1 MYLNNSVNKIYSSN
15 VAPNPI
21 EVVYWAD
28 LSEAADGSVIKTF
41 NGKEWVAIGSGSSSC
56 SCTFTNGTD
65 GSFTVTKGDCEGEEG
80 TTEQKVTIGKPAT
93 AGTAD
98 TLSGLTATVA
108 ELNYCDGVTSAIQ
121 TQLNGKAASS
131 HTHTIANITNLQT
144 TLDGKASTA
153 VATTSTNGLMSSVD
167 KTKLD
172 GMVSVPTGGT
182 EGQVLKKTADG
193 VAWQADNNT
202 TYPVATTSAN
212 GLMSSSDKTK
222 LDGIAA
228 NANNYTLPNAST
240 STRGGVLQ
248 GVAVADAVED
258 GTETATTVTAT
269 LNALLA
275 SLRTAGVI
283 AA

>member
-1 MYLNNSVNKIYSSN
+1 MYLNNSVNKIYASN
-15 VAPNPI
+15 VAPNPL
-21 EVVYWAD
+21 EVTYWAD

-41 NGKEWVAIGSGSSSC
+41 DGTKWVPISGNGGSSC

-65 GSFTVTKGDCEGEEG
+65 GSFTVTKGDCESEEG
-80 TTEQKVTIGKPAT
+80 QTEQKVTIGKPAT

-98 TLSGLTATVA
+98 TLAGLNATIA
-108 ELNYCDGVTSAIQ
+108 ELNYCDGVTSSIQ

-144 TLDGKASTA
+144 TLDGKAST
-153 VATTSTNGLMSSVD
+153 S
-167 KTKLD
+167 
-172 GMVSVPTGGT
+172 
-182 EGQVLKKTADG
+182 
-193 VAWQADNNT
+193 
-202 TYPVATTSAN
+202 VATTSAN
-212 GLMSSSDKTK
+212 GLMSSADKTK

-228 NANNYTLPNAST
+228 NANNYTLPNASI

-248 GVAVADAVED
+248 GAAVADAVED

-275 SLRTAGVI
+275 SLRTAGII

>member
-1 MYLNNSVNKIYSSN
+1 MYLNNSVNKIYASN
-15 VAPNPI
+15 VAPNPL
-21 EVVYWAD
+21 EVTYWAD

-41 NGKEWVAIGSGSSSC
+41 DGTKWVPISGNGGDSC

-65 GSFTVTKGDCEGEEG
+65 GSFTVTKGNCEGEEG
-80 TTEQKVTIGKPAT
+80 VTEQKVTIGKPAT

-98 TLSGLTATVA
+98 SATTLTGLTATVA
-108 ELNYCDGVTSAIQ
+108 ELNYCDGVTNAIQ
-121 TQLNGKAASS
+121 TQLNGKA
-131 HTHTIANITNLQT
+131 
-144 TLDGKASTA
+144 STA
-153 VATTSTNGLMSSVD
+153 VASASSNGLMSS
-167 KTKLD
+167 T
-172 GMVSVPTGGT
+172 
-182 EGQVLKKTADG
+182 
-193 VAWQADNNT
+193 
-202 TYPVATTSAN
+202 
-212 GLMSSSDKTK
+212 DKTK

-248 GVAVADAVED
+248 GEAVADAVED

-275 SLRTAGVI
+275 SLRTAGII

>member
-1 MYLNNSVNKIYSSN
+1 MYLNNSVNKIYASN

-21 EVVYWAD
+21 EVTYWAD

-41 NGKEWVAIGSGSSSC
+41 DGTKWVPISGNGGDSC

-65 GSFTVTKGDCEGEEG
+65 GSFTVTKGDCESEEG
-80 TTEQKVTIGKPAT
+80 TVEQKVTIGKPAT

-98 TLSGLTATVA
+98 TLAGLTATVA

-121 TQLNGKAASS
+121 TQLNS
-131 HTHTIANITNLQT
+131 
-144 TLDGKASTA
+144 KASTA
-153 VATTSTNGLMSSVD
+153 VASTSSNGLMSSAD

-172 GMVSVPTGGT
+172 GIISVPTGGT
-182 EGQVLKKTADG
+182 TGQVLKKTADG
-193 VAWQADNNT
+193 VAWQADSNT
-202 TYPVATTSAN
+202 TYSVATTSAN
-212 GLMSSSDKTK
+212 GLMSSAMVTK
-222 LDGIAA
+222 LNGIAA
-228 NANNYTLPNAST
+228 NANNYTLPNASA

-248 GVAVADAVED
+248 GAAVADAVED

-275 SLRTAGVI
+275 SLRTAGII

>member
-1 MYLNNSVNKIYSSN
+1 MYLNNSVNKIYASN
-15 VAPNPI
+15 VAPNPL
-21 EVVYWAD
+21 EVTYWAD

-41 NGKEWVAIGSGSSSC
+41 DGTKWVPISGNGGDSC

-65 GSFTVTKGDCEGEEG
+65 GSFTVTKGDCESEEG
-80 TTEQKVTIGKPAT
+80 QTEQKVTIGKPAT

-98 TLSGLTATVA
+98 TLAGLNATIA
-108 ELNYCDGVTSAIQ
+108 ELNYCDGVTSSIQ

-144 TLDGKASTA
+144 TLDGKAST
-153 VATTSTNGLMSSVD
+153 SI
-167 KTKLD
+167 
-172 GMVSVPTGGT
+172 
-182 EGQVLKKTADG
+182 
-193 VAWQADNNT
+193 
-202 TYPVATTSAN
+202 ATTSAN

-222 LDGIAA
+222 LDNIAA
-228 NANNYTLPNAST
+228 NANNYTLPNASA

-258 GTETATTVTAT
+258 GTETATTVTAA

>member
-1 MYLNNSVNKIYSSN
+1 MYLNNSVNKIYASN
-15 VAPNPI
+15 VAPNPL
-21 EVVYWAD
+21 EVTYWAD

-41 NGKEWVAIGSGSSSC
+41 DGTKWVPISGNGGDSC

-65 GSFTVTKGDCEGEEG
+65 GSFTVTKGDCESEEG
-80 TTEQKVTIGKPAT
+80 QTEQKVSIGKPAT

-98 TLSGLTATVA
+98 SATTLTGLTATVA

-121 TQLNGKAASS
+121 TQLNS
-131 HTHTIANITNLQT
+131 
-144 TLDGKASTA
+144 KASTA
-153 VATTSTNGLMSSVD
+153 VASTSSNGLMSS
-167 KTKLD
+167 
-172 GMVSVPTGGT
+172 
-182 EGQVLKKTADG
+182 A
-193 VAWQADNNT
+193 
-202 TYPVATTSAN
+202 
-212 GLMSSSDKTK
+212 DKTK

-248 GVAVADAVED
+248 GAAVADAVED

-275 SLRTAGVI
+275 SLRTAGII

>member
-1 MYLNNSVNKIYSSN
+1 MYLNNSVNKIYASN
-15 VAPNPI
+15 VAPNPL
-21 EVVYWAD
+21 EVTYWAD

-41 NGKEWVAIGSGSSSC
+41 DGTKWVPISGNGGDSC

-65 GSFTVTKGDCEGEEG
+65 GSFTVTKGNCEGEEG
-80 TTEQKVTIGKPAT
+80 VTEQKVTIGKPAT

-98 TLSGLTATVA
+98 SATTLTGLTATVA

-131 HTHTIANITNLQT
+131 HTHAISDVTDLQT
-144 TLDGKASTA
+144 TLNGKASTA
-153 VATTSTNGLMSSVD
+153 VASASSNGLMSS
-167 KTKLD
+167 T
-172 GMVSVPTGGT
+172 
-182 EGQVLKKTADG
+182 
-193 VAWQADNNT
+193 
-202 TYPVATTSAN
+202 
-212 GLMSSSDKTK
+212 DKTK

-248 GVAVADAVED
+248 GTAVADAVED

-275 SLRTAGVI
+275 SLRTAGII

>member
-1 MYLNNSVNKIYSSN
+1 MYLNNSVNKIYASN
-15 VAPNPI
+15 VAPNPL
-21 EVVYWAD
+21 EVTYWAD
-28 LSEAADGSVIKTF
+28 LSEDPSGSVIKTY
-41 NGKEWVAIGSGSSSC
+41 NGSTWVKIGSNQEDANTTYTFVNGS
-56 SCTFTNGTD
+56 NGSFQVTPSD
-65 GSFTVTKGDCEGEEG
+65 GSTQT
-80 TTEQKVTIGKPAT
+80 VTIGKPAT

-98 TLSGLTATVA
+98 KATTLTGLTATIA

-121 TQLNGKAASS
+121 TQLNS
-131 HTHTIANITNLQT
+131 
-144 TLDGKASTA
+144 KASTA
-153 VATTSTNGLMSSVD
+153 VASASSNGLMSSAD

-172 GMVSVPTGGT
+172 GLILVPTGGT
-182 EGQVLKKTADG
+182 TGQVLKKTDDG

-202 TYPVATTSAN
+202 TYSVATTSDN

-222 LDGIAA
+222 LDSIAA
-228 NANNYTLPNAST
+228 NANNYTLPNASA

-258 GTETATTVTAT
+258 GTETATTVTAA

>member
-1 MYLNNSVNKIYSSN
+1 MYLNNSVNKIYASN

-21 EVVYWAD
+21 EVTYWAD

-41 NGKEWVAIGSGSSSC
+41 DGTKWVPISGNGGDSC

-65 GSFTVTKGDCEGEEG
+65 GSFTVTKGDCESEEG
-80 TTEQKVTIGKPAT
+80 QTEQKVSIGKPAT
-93 AGTAD
+93 AGHAD
-98 TLSGLTATVA
+98 TAATLTGLTATVA

-121 TQLNGKAASS
+121 TQLNGKA
-131 HTHTIANITNLQT
+131 
-144 TLDGKASTA
+144 STA
-153 VATTSTNGLMSSVD
+153 VASASSNGLMSSTD
-167 KTKLD
+167 K
-172 GMVSVPTGGT
+172 S
-182 EGQVLKKTADG
+182 
-193 VAWQADNNT
+193 
-202 TYPVATTSAN
+202 
-212 GLMSSSDKTK
+212 K

-228 NANNYTLPNAST
+228 NANNYTLPNASA

-248 GVAVADAVED
+248 GAAVADAVED

-275 SLRTAGVI
+275 SLRTAGII

>member
-1 MYLNNSVNKIYSSN
+1 MYLNNSVNKIYASN

-21 EVVYWAD
+21 EVTYWAD

-41 NGKEWVAIGSGSSSC
+41 DGTKWVPISGNGGDSC

-65 GSFTVTKGDCEGEEG
+65 GSFTVTKGDCESEEG
-80 TTEQKVTIGKPAT
+80 QTEQKVSIGKPAT
-93 AGTAD
+93 AGHAD
-98 TLSGLTATVA
+98 TATTLTGLTATVA

-121 TQLNGKAASS
+121 TQLNGKA
-131 HTHTIANITNLQT
+131 
-144 TLDGKASTA
+144 STA
-153 VATTSTNGLMSSVD
+153 VASASSNGLMSSTD
-167 KTKLD
+167 K
-172 GMVSVPTGGT
+172 S
-182 EGQVLKKTADG
+182 
-193 VAWQADNNT
+193 
-202 TYPVATTSAN
+202 
-212 GLMSSSDKTK
+212 K

-240 STRGGVLQ
+240 SAIGGVLQ
-248 GVAVADAVED
+248 GAAVADAVED

-275 SLRTAGVI
+275 SLRTAGII

>member
-1 MYLNNSVNKIYSSN
+1 MYLNNSVNKIYASN

-21 EVVYWAD
+21 EVTYWAD

-41 NGKEWVAIGSGSSSC
+41 DGTKWVPISGNGGDSC

-65 GSFTVTKGDCEGEEG
+65 GSFTVTKGNCEGEEG
-80 TTEQKVTIGKPAT
+80 VTEQKVTIGKPAT

-98 TLSGLTATVA
+98 SATTLTGLTATVA

-121 TQLNGKAASS
+121 TQLNGKA
-131 HTHTIANITNLQT
+131 
-144 TLDGKASTA
+144 STA
-153 VATTSTNGLMSSVD
+153 VASASSNGLMSSTD
-167 KTKLD
+167 KSKLD
-172 GMVSVPTGGT
+172 GLILVPTGGT

-202 TYPVATTSAN
+202 TYPVVTTSAN

-222 LDGIAA
+222 LDGVAA
-228 NANNYTLPNAST
+228 NANNYTLPNASA

-248 GVAVADAVED
+248 GEAVADAVED

-275 SLRTAGVI
+275 SLRTAGII

>member
-1 MYLNNSVNKIYSSN
+1 MYLNNSVNKIYASN
-15 VAPNPI
+15 VAPNPL
-21 EVVYWAD
+21 EVTYWAD
-28 LSEAADGSVIKTF
+28 LSEDPSGSVIKTY
-41 NGKEWVAIGSGSSSC
+41 NGSAWIKIGGNNEDANTTYTFVNGS
-56 SCTFTNGTD
+56 NGSFQVTPSD
-65 GSFTVTKGDCEGEEG
+65 GSTQTVN
-80 TTEQKVTIGKPAT
+80 IGKPAT

-98 TLSGLTATVA
+98 SATTLTGLTATVA

-131 HTHTIANITNLQT
+131 HTHAISDVTDLQT
-144 TLDGKASTA
+144 TLNGKASTA
-153 VATTSTNGLMSSVD
+153 VASASSNGLMSSTD
-167 KTKLD
+167 KSKLD
-172 GMVSVPTGGT
+172 SLILVPTGGT

-202 TYPVATTSAN
+202 TYPVATTSDN

-240 STRGGVLQ
+240 GTRGGVLQ
-248 GVAVADAVED
+248 GAAVADAVED

-275 SLRTAGVI
+275 SLRTAGII